1 MTFNFSFID
10 RLPKSRLDTL
20 QDLLLTTNCNQISQ
34 LAFYFIELNPVFLHS
49 IFAALKIIPKFLKI
63 YFDGFDM
70 LLMFLM
76 MYGISTIEAP
86 LIIEILLGGDPKG
99 GDFFWI
105 LKIE

>member
-1 MTFNFSFID
+1 MTLNFSFIY
-10 RLPKSRLDTL
+10 RLPKSRLYTL
-20 QDLLLTTNCNQISQ
+20 QIFLLIPNHNQKRQLTFDPTKLYLI
-34 LAFYFIELNPVFLHS
+34 FLGN
-49 IFAALKIIPKFLKI
+49 FLTVLKIIPKFLKI

-86 LIIEILLGGDPKG
+86 LIIEILFGGDPKG